1 MVNFGITCI
10 VFSLFLMF
18 TTTFLLITTSQSP
31 KVSIFF
37 TRNIIH
43 ITTKHTPTRVV
54 VILQWKKPIGPFTT
68 PSCQAKELATT
79 QAKEMMT
86 FSYYR

>member
-1 MVNFGITCI
+1 MVNFGIICI

-31 KVSIFF
+31 KVSVFF

-54 VILQWKKPIGPFTT
+54 VISNGRNRLVPSLLQYVRQRNWLLPRRKK
-68 PSCQAKELATT
+68 
-79 QAKEMMT
+79 
-86 FSYYR
+86 